1 MQKRRT
7 KLTQENFKQDSSI
20 IRELRSVMLSI
31 VVFIL
36 LCFFAIYVSNFKQL
50 EDIQTLSTANNLLSL
65 NTQTIESLNST
76 EQNMN
81 VIFVRKDVSELRY
94 KFEENLKFTKRLLF
108 DSLLQAKE
116 DLVLTKYLN
125 QAISSLDELERSHEV
140 IFKKLKNLH
149 QINNQI
155 QIEDLNA
162 DLLVASQYLMDAKE
176 VLRKIQIH
184 INTKN
189 EGIFYSINKNRYRPL
204 MIAIGLCILFLT
216 FIITIGWAIIK
227 NAAKSILNLLEATE
241 KIGQGNTTYQAPIV
255 AHDEIGRVTY
265 AFNRMITSLDAGQN
279 QLNQAIDRTTRLQS
293 ITQSFSEALTPD
305 QVFEVVFKQAFES
318 MEASAGSI
326 VILSEDKA
334 FLEFKRSVGY
344 GELISEKWKRYPIT
358 SDLPSAEVA
367 RTGVPI
373 FSTTDQLGRYKELDG
388 QVFGGAFAIA
398 YLPLTVEGKTLGVLN
413 FSFPINKKF
422 DRHEKEFM
430 IALAHQCAQ
439 AVHRSQLYDDAKR
452 AIEVRDEFLSI
463 ASHELRT
470 PLTPLKM
477 QIQAVA
483 RHLEKDS
490 SNLTPERL
498 IKMVETSDRQITR
511 LSVLIDDLL
520 DVTRISAGKL
530 SLNKEHFSMKEM
542 ISDVIGQ
549 YSQQFK
555 SSRSPVELVIEGD
568 MMGHWDKVR
577 IEQVIINLLT
587 NAAKYAPN
595 RPILTKLSKINE
607 TIIIQV
613 TDQGPGI
620 SLENHDRIFKRFERV
635 TDKSN
640 IGGLGLG
647 LYICK
652 QIVEAHRGKIYVESI
667 DGNGSTFTV
676 ELPEK

>member
-1 MQKRRT
+1 MI
-7 KLTQENFKQDSSI
+7 QETFKQDSSI
-20 IRELRSVMLSI
+20 VKRLRSVMISI
-31 VVFIL
+31 IIFIL
-36 LCFFAIYVSNFKQL
+36 MCFLAIYISNFHQL

-65 NTQTIESLNST
+65 NTQAIESLNST

-94 KFEENLKFTKRLLF
+94 KFEENLKVTKRLLF
-108 DSLLQAKE
+108 DSVLQAKD
-116 DLVLTKYLN
+116 DLLLTKHLN
-125 QAISSLDELERSHEV
+125 EAINALDELEVSHEV

-149 QINNQI
+149 QITSQV
-155 QIEDLNA
+155 QIEELNA

-176 VLRKIQIH
+176 ILRKIQIH
-184 INTKN
+184 INKQN
-189 EGIFYSINKNRYRPL
+189 EGIFYAINKNRYRPL
-204 MIAIGLCILFLT
+204 LIAIGLCILFLT
-216 FIITIGWAIIK
+216 FVVTIGWAIAR
-227 NAAKSILNLLEATE
+227 NAARSILNLLDATE
-241 KIGQGNTTYQAPIV
+241 RVGLGDTTYQAKIV

-265 AFNRMITSLDAGQN
+265 AFNRMITSLDAGQS
-279 QLNQAIDRTTRLQS
+279 QLNQAIDRTVRLQS
-293 ITQSFSEALTPD
+293 ITESFSEALTPD

-318 MEASAGSI
+318 MEATAGSI
-326 VILSEDKA
+326 VIMSEDKG
-334 FLEFKRSVGY
+334 FLELKRIVGY
-344 GELISEKWKRYPIT
+344 DEDISEKWKRFPIST
-358 SDLPSAEVA
+358 DVPSAEVA
-367 RTGVPI
+367 RTGVAI
-373 FSTTDQLGRYKELDG
+373 FSTTDQLGRFSALEDRSHR
-388 QVFGGAFAIA
+388 GAFAIA
-398 YLPLTVEGKTLGVLN
+398 YLPLTVEGKTLGVLH

-422 DRHEKEFM
+422 DRHEKDFM
-430 IALAHQCAQ
+430 IALARQCAQ
-439 AVHRSQLYDDAKR
+439 AVHRSQLYDDAKK

-483 RHLEKDS
+483 RQLGKDS

-530 SLNKEHFSMKEM
+530 SLNKEYFSMKEM
-542 ISDVIGQ
+542 INDVIGQ

-555 SSRSPVELVIEGD
+555 TSHSAVELVIEGD
-568 MMGHWDKVR
+568 MMGYWDKVR

-595 RPILTKLSKINE
+595 KPILTKLSKLGG
-607 TIIIQV
+607 TIKIQV

-635 TDKSN
+635 SDKSN

-652 QIVEAHRGKIYVESI
+652 QIVEAHHGKIYVESI
-667 DGNGSTFTV
+667 IGIGSTFTV